1 MKELQVK
8 FNYLHPEGH
17 QAKVEK
23 KNIVVIGNSM
33 IKNINGRDVSR
44 GNSVQIR
51 PPPGV
56 STKDLID

>member
-1 MKELQVK
+1 MK
-8 FNYLHPEGH
+8 FNYLHPKGH

-51 PPPGV
+51 PPPGA
-56 STKDLID
+56 STKDPID